1 EGVGAGQESARDRGD
16 GPGRLGGRLH
26 RRPDRRGEL
35 PESRARRGVSKRRSA
50 GRRERRAR
58 RRGTKLSREDR
69 AGRGGRHR
77 RPAGLG
83 RAAPAPGRS
92 RASVAAS
99 GLVPPSPRWALV
111 AALAGQFTTNQRRNP
126 VKKSMSPRTALAGL
140 LAVCFALPRL
150 AYAGEPS
157 DMDDVKR
164 DLHQLQAQVQ
174 ALRAAMS
181 EAAELD
187 RQRAA
192 VLTRALKNLPAASES
207 AAPFSSSKSEPAA
220 PEPHPVAASA
230 APSLSEPRAEGA
242 ARGASHRSA
251 ANETSLGVL
260 RGKVE
265 VPAGEPVAYVYVEN
279 IVAPPAKG
287 EHKTIQQSGKKFVP
301 GWAVVQRGTSIEFPN
316 RDNIYHNVFSLSAGN
331 SFDLGLYNSSSEA
344 KTHVFNEA

>member
-1 EGVGAGQESARDRGD
+1 
-16 GPGRLGGRLH
+16 
-26 RRPDRRGEL
+26 
-35 PESRARRGVSKRRSA
+35 
-50 GRRERRAR
+50 
-58 RRGTKLSREDR
+58 
-69 AGRGGRHR
+69 
-77 RPAGLG
+77 
-83 RAAPAPGRS
+83 
-92 RASVAAS
+92 
-99 GLVPPSPRWALV
+99 
-111 AALAGQFTTNQRRNP
+111 
-126 VKKSMSPRTALAGL
+126 
-140 LAVCFALPRL
+140 
-150 AYAGEPS
+150 
-157 DMDDVKR
+157 MDDMKR

-220 PEPHPVAASA
+220 PEPHPVAASP

-242 ARGASHRSA
+242 ARGSSHRSA
-251 ANETSLGVL
+251 ANETSLGVV

-301 GWAVVQRGTSIEFPN
+301 GWAVVQRGTAIEFPN

-331 SFDLGLYNSSSEA
+331 SFDLGLYNSGGDTKSHTFTEA
-344 KTHVFNEA
+344 GPVDVYCNIHPQMAASVLVVPNRYFAKVKGDGTFEIPGVPAGRRKVVAWAPGSRPTTDWIEVAGGRTAELTLKLDPKGSAHKNKSGQSYGSYE